1 MRLNDE
7 ERAMLAGRGGP
18 AAQKAI
24 EIVAA
29 LGEIYQ
35 AEDLIPVV
43 SAQVAGV
50 SYGNLGEAGLQFLR
64 AWADEGA
71 RVVVPTTLNPAGMDL
86 QAWRELGIPEGYA
99 RRQLEVVEAYRAMGI
114 TISCSCTPYLAGN
127 VPGFGQHIAWSESS
141 AVSYAN
147 SVLGARTN
155 REGGP
160 SALAAAIT
168 GRTAKY
174 GLHLDHDR
182 QGHLVVEVGCAL
194 HSPTDFSALGYMVG
208 QMATD
213 RVPYFRL
220 NSGPEPG
227 QDELKALGAAMAAN
241 GSVALYHVEGLT
253 PEARSC
259 NMLASGATIITIDSL
274 AEGYQA
280 LDGTSRD
287 IDLVWIG
294 CPHASLAEIEHTAD
308 LLNGAQIEAELWVT
322 AAREVLETASAR
334 ALTGR
339 IEACGGR
346 VVADACLIGAPLGEM
361 GFMNIATNSSKG
373 AFYLRDHSHLQV
385 RFGSLAQCIEAA
397 IRGRW
402 PG

>member
-1 MRLNDE
+1 M
-7 ERAMLAGRGGP
+7 MAGREGP
-18 AAQKAI
+18 AAQKAM

-29 LGEIYQ
+29 LGEIYG
-35 AEDLIPVV
+35 AEDLVPVV

-50 SYGNLGEAGLQFLR
+50 SYGNLGEAGLEFLR

-86 QAWRELGIPEGYA
+86 LAWRELGIPEEYA

-168 GRTAKY
+168 GRTARY
-174 GLHLDHDR
+174 GLHLDQSR
-182 QGHLVVEVGCAL
+182 QGQLVVEVGCAL
-194 HSPTDFSALGYMVG
+194 GSPADFSALGYMVG

-227 QDELKALGAAMAAN
+227 LDELKALGAAMAAS

-308 LLNGAQIEAELWVT
+308 LLHGAQIEAELWVT

-334 ALTGR
+334 GLTGR

-361 GFMNIATNSSKG
+361 GLMNIATNSSKG

-385 RFGSLAQCIEAA
+385 RFASLAQCIEAA